1 MITELIIQCVVI
13 FLFGV
18 LTVLSSVQHSWTFAG
33 INGSLTLLYL
43 FLYLGKYIF
52 K

>member
-1 MITELIIQCVVI
+1 MLVEIIIQCVVI
-13 FLFGV
+13 VLFGV
-18 LTVLSSVQHSWTFAG
+18 LSFLSFIQHNWTFAG
-33 INGSLTLLYL
+33 INTSLTLLYL